1 MTLDSVRCVCV
12 MDWTVGI
19 GSQSEGDALVA
30 ANKTIRWLSI
40 LVLLETEDRWWSTSE
55 IHQYLKDRLSKQ
67 GMKHSL
73 RTTQR
78 DMAEI
83 RESGLVELG
92 EYTGEDTGGRW
103 RLIDSELSLDRKRFS
118 SPDMALILL
127 LAGRH
132 LAPLLPLDV
141 QERLNELAQRS
152 EAHFQSRYTSAHW
165 VRPWQSKVRIQP
177 MGHPLSQPKVD
188 TRIVEEIYK
197 ALDQHKKLQLSYFQP
212 GQPVYAAIYQPLGLV
227 YRPPLFYLVVLRDG
241 NTNPHNLALHRI
253 SEAELLVDDSIA
265 PREFDLDNYIEE
277 SGTSKVFE
285 KNVTLEIA
293 TNSGLCDHWEAA
305 CLGRDQSI
313 ERNDQGGKIKVTV
326 HDTDALRRYLL
337 GMGSQIQVLAPVSI
351 KEWLHSEA
359 TKMIASTNPG
369 TIPI

>member
-1 MTLDSVRCVCV
+1 M
-12 MDWTVGI
+12 
-19 GSQSEGDALVA
+19 A

-40 LVLLETEDRWWSTSE
+40 LDLLETEDRWWSTSE
-55 IHQYLKDRLSKQ
+55 VHEYLRERLSKQ
-67 GMKHSL
+67 GMKHGL

-92 EYTGEDTGGRW
+92 EYTGEDAGGKW
-103 RLIDSELSLDRKRFS
+103 KLVDSEISLDRRRFS

-141 QERLNELAQRS
+141 QERLNQLAQRS
-152 EAHFQSRYTSAHW
+152 EAHFKSRYTSAHW

-177 MGHPLSQPKVD
+177 MGHQLSQPAVNAE
-188 TRIVEEIYK
+188 IVEEIYK
-197 ALDQHKKLQLSYFQP
+197 ALDQHKKLELGYFQP
-212 GQPVYAAIYQPLGLV
+212 GRPVFTATYQPLGLV

-241 NTNPHNLALHRI
+241 NANPHNLALHRI
-253 SEAELLVDDSIA
+253 TEATLLIDDSIA

-277 SGTSKVFE
+277 NGTSKVFE
-285 KNVTLEIA
+285 KNVTLEID
-293 TNSGLCDHWEAA
+293 TNQGLCDHWEAA
-305 CLGRDQSI
+305 CLGKHQRI
-313 ERNDQGGKIKVTV
+313 ERNEHGGKIIVTV

-337 GMGSQIQVLAPVSI
+337 GMGSQIRVLSPPAIRGWLLEEAEKIIATTKESSI
-351 KEWLHSEA
+351 TA
-359 TKMIASTNPG
+359 
-369 TIPI
+369 